1 MAIDGCDIIMDQ
13 GEADTLQFLAA
24 DALRDF
30 ESVKS
35 AIESAPDAMAA

>member
-13 GEADTLQFLAA
+13 GEADALQF